1 MWYNYIVRQVYRK
14 GSLDLTQDSRKDKN
28 MRKELEIHK
37 AEIEREFGITE
48 THPLYKIEMRAE
60 EHLLRM
66 TEHGVRID
74 LDKMKMK
81 VGELE
86 LMLSRLGKEIWKES
100 NGSIKESNSSAQV
113 ALYYQSI
120 GYQFPRTVKGNPQV
134 NQETLA
140 EIGTD
145 LSDKIC
151 EYRKKLSSLS
161 QLKSVFSDIGM
172 DGRVHPKY
180 LSTKCATGRIYTA
193 APNIQGWGDDAKELI
208 VPDDGFKLMTADY
221 KAQELRIVAAVSGC
235 KNLLRAFANGED
247 VHTSTYSMMFK
258 VPAESVT
265 KEQRSIGKVLNFAT
279 IYGQTPEGLARK
291 MHVSVEEA
299 RRLQN
304 LYFATYPE
312 IRSWLNRTIAESH
325 RTGYS
330 STPWGRS
337 RRIHFGYDAAKGER
351 QATNTPIQGAGADV
365 IKRALACT
373 MVNPEQVRV
382 LITIHDSLVIQYRE
396 DLNEQEV
403 ADWLKSRME
412 INFLNKV
419 NLAVDIK

>member
-1 MWYNYIVRQVYRK
+1 
-14 GSLDLTQDSRKDKN
+14 
-28 MRKELEIHK
+28 MRKELENHK
-37 AEIEREFGITE
+37 MEIEREFNITE
-48 THPLYKIEMRAE
+48 NHPLYKIEMRAE

-66 TEHGVRID
+66 SEYGVKID
-74 LDKMKMK
+74 LEKMKMK

-86 LMLSRLGKEIWKES
+86 LNLSKLGKEIWKES
-100 NGSIKESNSSAQV
+100 NGMIKEPNSSAQV

-120 GYQFPRTVKGNPQV
+120 GYQFPKTAKGNPQV
-134 NQETLA
+134 NQDTLA
-140 EIGTD
+140 EIGTEFAE
-145 LSDKIC
+145 KIS

-161 QLKSVFSDIGM
+161 QMKSIFSDTGA
-172 DGRVHPKY
+172 DGRVRPKY

-208 VPDDGFKLMTADY
+208 VPDDGYKLMVADY

-235 KNLLRAFANGED
+235 TQMLKAFNDGVD
-247 VHTSTYSMMFK
+247 VHSSTYAMMFK
-258 VPAESVT
+258 VPVESVT
-265 KEQRSIGKVLNFAT
+265 SEQRSIGKVLNFAT
-279 IYGQTPEGLARK
+279 IYGQTPEGLAKK
-291 MHVSVEEA
+291 MHVSVGEA

-312 IRSWLNRTIAESH
+312 IRRWLDATIAESH

-330 STPWGRS
+330 RTPWGRS
-337 RRIHFGYDAAKGER
+337 RKIRFGYDVAKGER

-382 LITIHDSLVIQYRE
+382 LITIHDSLVVQYRE
-396 DLNEQEV
+396 DLDEQMV

-412 INFLNKV
+412 INFLNRI